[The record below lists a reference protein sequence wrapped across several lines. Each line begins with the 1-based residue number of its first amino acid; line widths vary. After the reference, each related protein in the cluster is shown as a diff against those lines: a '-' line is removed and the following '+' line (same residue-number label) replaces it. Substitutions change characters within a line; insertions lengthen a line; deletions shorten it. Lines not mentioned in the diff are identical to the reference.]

1 MRHMVVNEAREVFPM
16 NKKMMAALLAAVMLL
31 GSCGAMAEGA
41 YATPAPVQQAS
52 APATITVQG
61 TAQIMAD
68 PDEVSVTAN
77 ASVTDN
83 TVGSA
88 QEAMNAIVASATEKL
103 LALGVLDADVVTVDY
118 GYHPRYNYDTNTIT
132 GYEANH
138 SLEITCR
145 DVEMLDGVI
154 GALTDSGFTNIYS
167 VSYDISNR
175 SELYQQ
181 ALDLAIQRAEQKA
194 LRMAQTGGLM
204 ITGIRAITENGGYN
218 EGYAFNAK
226 ADGMMLRAESAG
238 TGIRS
243 GSVSVSAGVTV
254 TYEAS
259 AN

>member
-1 MRHMVVNEAREVFPM
+1 M
-16 NKKMMAALLAAVMLL
+16 NKKILAVLLAIMMTLGACSAV
-31 GSCGAMAEGA
+31 AESA
-41 YATPAPVQQAS
+41 YATPAPAQGMNM
-52 APATITVQG
+52 PATITVQG
-61 TAQIMAD
+61 TAQILAD

-77 ASVTDN
+77 ASVSSG

-88 QEAMNAIVASATEKL
+88 QEAMNAIVALATEKL
-103 LALGVLDADVVTVDY
+103 LALGVLDADVVTADY

-138 SLEITCR
+138 TLEITCR

-167 VSYDISNR
+167 VSYDISTR

-181 ALDLAIQRAEQKA
+181 ALDLAIQRAEEKA

-204 ITGIRAITENGGYN
+204 ITGVRSIRENGGYY
-218 EGYAFNAK
+218 EGYAINAAK
-226 ADGMMLRAESAG
+226 DGAMLRAESAA

-243 GSVSVSAGVTV
+243 GSVGVSAGVTV
-254 TYEAS
+254 VYEAS

>member
-1 MRHMVVNEAREVFPM
+1 M
-16 NKKMMAALLAAVMLL
+16 NKKTCALLLCAAMML
-31 GSCGAMAEGA
+31 GTCGVMAEGA
-41 YATPAPVQQAS
+41 YATPAPMQTVS
-52 APATITVQG
+52 APSTITVQG

-68 PDEVSVTAN
+68 PDEVSVTAT
-77 ASVTDN
+77 AAVTAG
-83 TVGSA
+83 TVASA

-103 LALGVLDADVVTVDY
+103 FALGVLDADVVTADY

-138 SLEITCR
+138 TLEITCR

-204 ITGIRAITENGGYN
+204 ITGIRAIAENGGYN
-218 EGYAFNAK
+218 EGYAVNAK

>member
-1 MRHMVVNEAREVFPM
+1 M
-16 NKKMMAALLAAVMLL
+16 NKKMCALLLMMAAIMLGCCSAV
-31 GSCGAMAEGA
+31 AEAA
-41 YATPAPVQQAS
+41 YATPAPIQMMNTVS
-52 APATITVQG
+52 TITVQG

-77 ASVTDN
+77 ASVTAN

-88 QEAMNAIVASATEKL
+88 QEAMNAIVAAATQKL
-103 LALGVLDADVVTVDY
+103 LELGVLDADIVTNDY

-138 SLEITCR
+138 TLTITCR

-154 GALTDSGFTNIYS
+154 AALTDSGFSNIYS
-167 VSYDISNR
+167 VSYDISTR

-181 ALDLAIQRAEQKA
+181 ALDLAIQRAEEKA
-194 LRMAQTGGLM
+194 LRMAQTGGMM
-204 ITGIRAITENGGYN
+204 ITGVRSIAENGGYN
-218 EGYAFNAK
+218 EGYAVSAK
-226 ADGMMLRAESAG
+226 TDGVMLRNEATG

-254 TYEAS
+254 VYEAS

>member
-1 MRHMVVNEAREVFPM
+1 M
-16 NKKMMAALLAAVMLL
+16 NKKTCALLLCAAMML
-31 GSCGAMAEGA
+31 GTCGVMAEGA
-41 YATPAPVQQAS
+41 YATPAPMQTVS
-52 APATITVQG
+52 APSTITVQG

-77 ASVTDN
+77 AAVTAG
-83 TVGSA
+83 TVASA

-103 LALGVLDADVVTVDY
+103 FALGVLDADVVTADY

-138 SLEITCR
+138 TLEITCR

-175 SELYQQ
+175 SELNQQ

-204 ITGIRAITENGGYN
+204 ITGIRAIAENGGYN
-218 EGYAFNAK
+218 EGYAVNAK

>member
-1 MRHMVVNEAREVFPM
+1 M
-16 NKKMMAALLAAVMLL
+16 NKKMLAALLAAVMML
-31 GSCGAMAEGA
+31 GACGAMAENA
-41 YATPAPVQQAS
+41 YATPAPMQQMAN
-52 APATITVQG
+52 AATITVQG
-61 TAQIMAD
+61 TAQILAD

-77 ASVTDN
+77 ASVTAN
-83 TVGSA
+83 TVSSA
-88 QEAMNAIVASATEKL
+88 QEAMNAIVASATEKMI
-103 LALGVLDADVVTVDY
+103 ALGVLDADVVTADY

-138 SLEITCR
+138 TLTITCR

-167 VSYDISNR
+167 VSYDISTR

-194 LRMAQTGGLM
+194 VRMAQTGGLM
-204 ITGIRAITENGGYN
+204 ITGVRAISENGGYN
-218 EGYAFNAK
+218 EGYAVNAK

-254 TYEAS
+254 IYEA
-259 AN
+259 AGN

>member
-1 MRHMVVNEAREVFPM
+1 M
-16 NKKMMAALLAAVMLL
+16 NKKMCAALLAAVMML
-31 GSCGAMAEGA
+31 GACGAMAEGV
-41 YATPAPVQQAS
+41 YATPAPMQQMS
-52 APATITVQG
+52 TPSLITVQG

-77 ASVTDN
+77 ASVTAN

-88 QEAMNAIVASATEKL
+88 QEAMNAIVLSATEKL

-138 SLEITCR
+138 TLSITCR
-145 DVEMLDGVI
+145 DVQMLDAVI

-167 VSYDISNR
+167 VSYDISTR

-204 ITGIRAITENGGYN
+204 ITGVRSISENGGYN
-218 EGYAFNAK
+218 EGYAVNAK
-226 ADGMMLRAESAG
+226 ADSAMLRAAGAG
-238 TGIRS
+238 TGIHS

-254 TYEAS
+254 VYEAGV
-259 AN
+259 N